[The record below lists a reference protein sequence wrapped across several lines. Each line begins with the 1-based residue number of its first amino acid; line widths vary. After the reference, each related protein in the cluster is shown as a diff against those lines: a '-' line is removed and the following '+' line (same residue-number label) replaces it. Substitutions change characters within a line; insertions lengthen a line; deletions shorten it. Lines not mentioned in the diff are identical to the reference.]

1 MKNEEEIF
9 NNVDD
14 MMELLEYARKLDKAE
29 QRGKE
34 EARNEELSK
43 LSAVDRC
50 YELIKE
56 KHANWIGISNQEAI
70 KEVLTDRDRYFCL
83 YETALAKSL
92 NESLQYKRKHET
104 ELELLNEGWK
114 QELKE
119 SIKKDDLRSLLVEK
133 LNDLNEP
140 SNDRWESDEEKH
152 SRLIIEIKLLKSIL
166 GENSNEM

>member
-70 KEVLTDRDRYFCL
+70 KEVLQDRERYFCL
-83 YETALAKSL
+83 YETALANSL
-92 NESLQYKRKHET
+92 NETLSSKRKHES

-114 QELKE
+114 DELKNYI
-119 SIKKDDLRSLLVEK
+119 SKDELRSLLMEK
-133 LNDLNEP
+133 LNQLNEP
-140 SNDRWESDEEKH
+140 SSDRWESDEEKH
-152 SRLIIEIKLLKSIL
+152 SRLIIEIKLLKQIL
-166 GENSNEM
+166 GESDG